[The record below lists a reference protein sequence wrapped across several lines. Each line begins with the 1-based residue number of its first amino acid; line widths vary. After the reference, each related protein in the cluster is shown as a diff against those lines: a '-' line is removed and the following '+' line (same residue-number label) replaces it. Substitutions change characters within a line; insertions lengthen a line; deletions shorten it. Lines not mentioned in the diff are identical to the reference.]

1 MFATVFYKK
10 ENEDE
15 AVLEAVNSFS
25 ENAVFHARVE
35 IPEGAARALR
45 VRNRE
50 NGDKYVFG
58 GMTRTLKKLLT
69 GSTETAKKNRPVF
82 CDDKGIF
89 WFPFF
94 RLRDDVY
101 AAEEKTY
108 ILHYFEYNN

>member
-1 MFATVFYKK
+1 MFATVFYRKGT
-10 ENEDE
+10 EDGLLAE
-15 AVLEAVNSFS
+15 TIAEFSKNAVLSRKIELPEST
-25 ENAVFHARVE
+25 ART
-35 IPEGAARALR
+35 LR

-69 GSTETAKKNRPVF
+69 GETETAKKRRPVF
-82 CDDKGIF
+82 CDEQGIF
-89 WFPFF
+89 WFPNF

-108 ILHYFEYNN
+108 ILYYFEYEI